1 MSPNGNQ
8 TGGKL
13 RYFTVCFG
21 YTLPTVLPEEK
32 IVRYPDLT
40 ERDAQLVEE
49 TLRSIV
55 ESTQFRKSK
64 RYPAFLDFIVR
75 NSRTGNFDVLKERIL
90 GAEIFSR
97 EPDWDAG
104 NDSIVRNAA
113 VEVRK
118 RMALYFS
125 EHPEGPVRIDL
136 PPGSYIAE
144 FHFRSPETNALHA
157 SGPQEL
163 NVAAMAST
171 SLESRLGKMWMWLWT
186 PRWRAGLAVLL
197 LLLVVVAV
205 VSIYLRS
212 EAQEHAFW
220 DPVLRNNRPAVIVT
234 GGPYP
239 STIPSRQPSAPDS
252 NQQPGTSD
260 SSQDTTNW
268 RLNDPAW
275 VSKICDAFFIY
286 SKGDCKIFPAASL
299 AIPDLHNKSVV
310 LLGELDNA
318 LADRFMALLRYQF
331 RTTPWVSSVP
341 HQERIIVDQFHP
353 ETVST
358 WRVNHD
364 PPTKDPNDY
373 AIVARF
379 HSELTDSPVV
389 VIAGL
394 RPEGTTYAGEFIA
407 SPAAF
412 KQIASQAPKDWGG
425 LNFEAVLHT
434 EPAPENPDHVKIMAT
449 YFW

>member
-1 MSPNGNQ
+1 MSPNGSQ
-8 TGGKL
+8 SRGKL
-13 RYFTVCFG
+13 RYFTLPFG
-21 YTLPTVLPEEK
+21 YTLPTVLHEEK

-64 RYPAFLDFIVR
+64 RYPAFLNFIVR

-125 EHPEGPVRIDL
+125 EHPEGSVRIDL

-144 FHFRSPETNALHA
+144 FHFRAPEANVLHA

-163 NVAAMAST
+163 DVAARSST
-171 SLESRLGKMWMWLWT
+171 SHESRLGKMWIWLWT
-186 PRWRAGLAVLL
+186 PRWRAGLAALL
-197 LLLVVVAV
+197 LLLVVVAAV
-205 VSIYLRS
+205 WIYLRS
-212 EAQEHAFW
+212 EAREHAFW
-220 DPVLRNNRPAVIVT
+220 DPVLHNNRQAVIIT
-234 GGPYP
+234 GGPFP
-239 STIPSRQPSAPDS
+239 PTIPSRQPSAPDN
-252 NQQPGTSD
+252 NQQPGTTD
-260 SSQDTTNW
+260 SSQNTTNW
-268 RLNDPAW
+268 RLDDPAW
-275 VSKICDAFFIY
+275 VARICDAFFIY
-286 SKGDCKIFPAASL
+286 NKGDCKILPASSL
-299 AIPDLHNKSVV
+299 AIPDLQNKSVV

-318 LADRFMALLRYQF
+318 LADQFMAVLRYQF
-331 RTTPWVSSVP
+331 RTTPWAASVP
-341 HQERIIVDQFHP
+341 HQERMVVDQFHP

-379 HSELTDSPVV
+379 HSDQTDSPVV

-407 SPAAF
+407 SPNAF
-412 KQIASQAPKDWGG
+412 EQIASQAPKDWRG

-434 EPAPENPDHVKIMAT
+434 EPVPENPAHVKILAT